1 MRRAVNNKEVMALGH
16 LKCAPNGAETLDS
29 DFWLDAGLN
38 TVPMPMESC
47 GLADVQIGDL
57 HIPAIGREGTS
68 DKPADGA
75 LARSAFL

>member
-1 MRRAVNNKEVMALGH
+1 MRRAVDNKEVMALGH
-16 LKCAPNGAETLDS
+16 FERAPNGAETLDS
-29 DFWLDAGLN
+29 DFWLNAGLDA
-38 TVPMPMESC
+38 VPMPMESR

-57 HIPAIGREGTS
+57 HIPTIGRKGTS